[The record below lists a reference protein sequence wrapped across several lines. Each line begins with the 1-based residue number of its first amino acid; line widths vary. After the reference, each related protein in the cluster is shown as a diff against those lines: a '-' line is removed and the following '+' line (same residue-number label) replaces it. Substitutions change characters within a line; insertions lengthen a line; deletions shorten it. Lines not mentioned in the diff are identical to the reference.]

1 MLKGYETTQ
10 ITATF
15 EKIIGT
21 IPSVSEVAIVIWIE
35 PFEGGGIYDIRRISS
50 VHDNDSQSW
59 FVENLVTITSPSSGV
74 YVGTCSIDNTKLP
87 ANNQF
92 TVYARIYE
100 LNVIED
106 NVRITNDDIIRETI
120 DNFNRITN
128 D

>member
-128 D
+128 E